1 MKKFLLHVSICVLK
15 EGLFSFIHSAL
26 CTKFCVCVYE
36 CSRLNIFGYLNVY
49 ILVLLSV
56 KPISLGDRLFMW
68 PMKTMNL
75 SISPYISF
83 NSYISKLGC

>member
-1 MKKFLLHVSICVLK
+1 MFPYVSEKVCL
-15 EGLFSFIHSAL
+15 GLFTVL
-26 CTKFCVCVYE
+26 CVPNFVCVCVYE
-36 CSRLNIFGYLNVY
+36 CSGLNIFGYLNVY

-56 KPISLGDRLFMW
+56 KPISLGDSLFMW